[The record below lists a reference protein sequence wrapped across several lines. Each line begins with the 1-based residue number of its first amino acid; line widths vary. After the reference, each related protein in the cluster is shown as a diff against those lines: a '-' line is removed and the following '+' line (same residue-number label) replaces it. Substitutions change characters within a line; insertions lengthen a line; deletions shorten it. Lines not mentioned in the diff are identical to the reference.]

1 MLESWDLGSGGR
13 QSWDPA
19 RKVKTFVIPHFRVR
33 FLSCVPGRRRHLLNK
48 WHWELLLWMRV
59 PKGQHGARPYSVATL
74 YGTCVVTPSPP
85 PRLLLTHILTYRV
98 IGLISCSLPSCNL
111 PIRPSDRA
119 GFVSGNHQ
127 DLSWQLEQ
135 NLQRRG
141 DESQVGSFLNVQPA
155 GAGT

>member
-1 MLESWDLGSGGR
+1 MCARETETLTQQVALGTAPLDASPQRAARRSSLLCGHLVWDVCG
-13 QSWDPA
+13 D
-19 RKVKTFVIPHFRVR
+19 
-33 FLSCVPGRRRHLLNK
+33 
-48 WHWELLLWMRV
+48 
-59 PKGQHGARPYSVATL
+59 TL
-74 YGTCVVTPSPP
+74 PP